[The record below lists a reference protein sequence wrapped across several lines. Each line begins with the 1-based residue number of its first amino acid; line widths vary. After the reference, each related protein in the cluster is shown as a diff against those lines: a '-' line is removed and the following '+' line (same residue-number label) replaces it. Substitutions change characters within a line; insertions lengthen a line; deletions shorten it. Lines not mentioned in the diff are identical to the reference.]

1 MNVSPGPVPG
11 STTHQSPGS
20 RPEPGPGPSTPDTS
34 RRKLLRAG
42 GIGGLLLAAS
52 TTAVAA
58 AAGTASATGSGA
70 ATPPGQAAPPI
81 TVDTVARLLALDPR
95 PLANGTVALVSGY
108 RAAGDGGGQVARW
121 DAASTAA
128 PNGGTVLRPTG
139 TTGQGRWLTVHDGLL
154 DFRQFGVLDA
164 STPADAALDAM
175 VGDPAVHRIEAH
187 TDLNFTKRHTFSRS
201 RIELD
206 FGGNKV
212 TTKGIEPNSYN
223 NPFGAVLYFLG
234 KVTGTTV
241 TSRLSAPMPDLADIF
256 EVPSSASF
264 TVGQW
269 WSVEID
275 AAPGTGLYEKEVQK
289 LVQVTEIVDGTHIRV
304 NYKIGWDLAAGRTF
318 TWTRVEP
325 VERAHVR
332 NMVFEGVPG
341 VADNDT
347 VTGSHPIAY
356 EYAVSC
362 DVSGIDAT
370 GTFWPVVMRRWCTY
384 FRTSECQL
392 KNPASVTYGGAGYL
406 TQQIYCLYGH
416 VEDCHVANAR
426 HLNDWTASAYG
437 YVTNCHGDGDDQG
450 PFVTH
455 GQFEHDLTY
464 TGNSGLMTFA
474 NSGAAWGGAA
484 KRVTVR
490 RHACSWFV
498 ARTNVIDLTLE
509 DMLVIGNAQ
518 PNSGMIWVNSDGA
531 QLRGCVASGPL
542 VVSQSSN
549 RSKRPT
555 VIADSAFT
563 QGKASEITAATVSS
577 DLHLL
582 RVTLKGLDGAQFNG
596 TGALVLDH
604 CTFTGA
610 SADADPSVVAHADT
624 AVHGGTFA
632 DTGLVLKSAKDQ
644 RLWID
649 GGARFGGTNSAA
661 AFLARSGADRTVS
674 WQLDGI
680 DSRAGNARTAHLLI
694 TDGVNR
700 YRAGG
705 SAFAGGRLELAP
717 AAFTGDSHLLHTGC
731 TEDGVTRTTMPTEGD
746 RVRHTAGNLLL

>member
-1 MNVSPGPVPG
+1 MPG
-11 STTHQSPGS
+11 STTDQN
-20 RPEPGPGPSTPDTS
+20 PEPNRPDTS

-42 GIGGLLLAAS
+42 GIGGLLLAAT
-52 TTAVAA
+52 TTAVASGTGTA
-58 AAGTASATGSGA
+58 AADTPRPAGRSTA
-70 ATPPGQAAPPI
+70 PI
-81 TVDTVARLLALDPR
+81 AVGTVARLLALDPKS
-95 PLANGTVALVSGY
+95 LADGAVALVSGY
-108 RAAGDGGGQVARW
+108 HAPGDGGGLTARW
-121 DAASTAA
+121 DAGATTA
-128 PNGGTVLRPTG
+128 PNGGTVLRPAG
-139 TTGQGRWLTVHDGLL
+139 HSGRGRWRMVHDGLL
-154 DFRQFGVLDA
+154 DFRQFGVHDA
-164 STPADAALDAM
+164 ATPADDALDAM

-206 FGGNKV
+206 FGGNLI
-212 TTKGIEPNSYN
+212 TTTGIEKNTVN
-223 NPFGAVLYFLG
+223 NPFGAVLYFRG
-234 KVTGTTV
+234 TVTGTTV
-241 TSRLSAPMPDLADIF
+241 KSRLSAAMPDLADIF
-256 EVPSSASF
+256 EVPSSKSF

-275 AAPGTGLYEKEVQK
+275 AAAGTGLYEKEVQK
-289 LVQVTEIVDGTHIRV
+289 LVQITEIVDATHIRV

-318 TWTRVEP
+318 TWTLVEP

-332 NMVFEGVPG
+332 NMVFQGVPD

-370 GTFWPVVMRRWCTY
+370 GTFWPVIMRRWCTY
-384 FRTSECQL
+384 FHTSECRL

-416 VEDCHVANAR
+416 VEDCHVANSR

-498 ARTNVIDLTLE
+498 ARTNITDLTLE

-518 PNSGMIWVNSDGA
+518 AGSGMIWVNADGA

-542 VVSQSSN
+542 VISQSSN

-563 QGKASEITAATVSS
+563 QGKASEVTAATVGA
-577 DLHLL
+577 DVHLL
-582 RVTLKGLDGAQFNG
+582 RVTLKGLDGARFNG
-596 TGALVLDH
+596 TGQLVLDH

-610 SADADPSVVAHADT
+610 AATADPSTVAHADT
-624 AVHGGTFA
+624 AVHGGAFT
-632 DTGLVLKSAKDQ
+632 DTGLVLRSTEDQ

-649 GGARFGGTNSAA
+649 GGARFGGANSSA
-661 AFLARSGADRTVS
+661 AFLTRSGADRTVR
-674 WQLDGI
+674 WQLDGV
-680 DSRAGNARTAHLLI
+680 DSHASDAGTAHLLI
-694 TDGVNR
+694 TDGVNH

-705 SAFAGGRLELAP
+705 SAFTGGRLELDP
-717 AAFTGDSHLLHTGC
+717 EAFTGDSHLLHTGC
-731 TEDGVTRTTMPTEGD
+731 TEDGVTRTKMPAEGD
-746 RVRHTAGNLLL
+746 RVRHTTGNLLV

>member
-1 MNVSPGPVPG
+1 M
-11 STTHQSPGS
+11 
-20 RPEPGPGPSTPDTS
+20 
-34 RRKLLRAG
+34 
-42 GIGGLLLAAS
+42 
-52 TTAVAA
+52 
-58 AAGTASATGSGA
+58 
-70 ATPPGQAAPPI
+70 
-81 TVDTVARLLALDPR
+81 
-95 PLANGTVALVSGY
+95 
-108 RAAGDGGGQVARW
+108 
-121 DAASTAA
+121 
-128 PNGGTVLRPTG
+128 
-139 TTGQGRWLTVHDGLL
+139 
-154 DFRQFGVLDA
+154 DFRQFGLFDGA
-164 STPADAALDAM
+164 APADDALDAM
-175 VGDPAVHRIEAH
+175 VGDATVHRIEAH
-187 TDLNFTKRHTFSRS
+187 TDLRFTRRHTFGRS

-206 FGGNKV
+206 FGGHTV
-212 TTKGIEPNSYN
+212 STVGIEKNTTD
-223 NPFGAVLYFLG
+223 NPFGAVLYFRG
-234 KVTGTTV
+234 TVTTTTV
-241 TSRLSAPMPDLADIF
+241 KSSLSAPMPDLADIF
-256 EVPSSASF
+256 EVPDSKAF

-275 AAPGTGLYEKEVQK
+275 AAAGTGIYEKEVQK
-289 LVQVTEIVDGTHIRV
+289 LVQVTEVVDGTHIRV

-332 NMVFEGVPG
+332 NMVFEGVPDVPDG
-341 VADNDT
+341 DT
-347 VTGSHPIAY
+347 LSGSHPVAY

-384 FRTSECQL
+384 FRTYECQL

-416 VEDCHVANAR
+416 VSDCHVANSR

-455 GQFEHDLTY
+455 GQFEHDLTF

-498 ARTNVIDLTLE
+498 ARTNVTDLTLE

-518 PNSGMIWVNSDGA
+518 PNSGMIWINADGA
-531 QLRGCVASGPL
+531 QLRGCTASGPL
-542 VVSQSSN
+542 VIAQSSQ

-563 QGKASEITAATVSS
+563 QGKASEITAAAVTADV
-577 DLHLL
+577 HLL

-596 TGALVLDH
+596 TGELVLDH
-604 CTFTGA
+604 CEFTGA
-610 SADADPSVVAHADT
+610 SATADPTAVAHADIT
-624 AVHGGTFA
+624 VHGGNFA

-649 GGARFGGTNSAA
+649 GGARFGGANSAG
-661 AFLARSGADRTVS
+661 AFLSRTDTGTDSGTGAGRTVR
-674 WQLDGI
+674 WQLDGL
-680 DSRAGNARTAHLLI
+680 DSAAGSAGTAHLLI
-694 TDGVNR
+694 TGGVNH
-700 YRAGG
+700 YRAAG
-705 SAFAGGRLELAP
+705 SSFTGGRLDLAP
-717 AAFTGDSHLLHTGC
+717 AAFSGDSHLLHTGC
-731 TEDGVTRTTMPTEGD
+731 TEDGVTRSAMPAEGE

>member
-1 MNVSPGPVPG
+1 VPG
-11 STTHQSPGS
+11 STTDQSPES
-20 RPEPGPGPSTPDTS
+20 SPEPSHPDTS
-34 RRKLLRAG
+34 RRRLLRAG
-42 GIGGLLLAAS
+42 GIGGLLLAAT

-58 AAGTASATGSGA
+58 GTGTASAADKS
-70 ATPPGQAAPPI
+70 PAPI
-81 TVDTVARLLALDPR
+81 AVDTVAHLLALNPKS
-95 PLANGTVALVSGY
+95 LADGAVAFVSGY
-108 RAAGDGGGQVARW
+108 HTPGDGGGLTARW
-121 DAASTAA
+121 DAGAATA
-128 PNGGTVLRPTG
+128 PNGGTVLRPAGLTG
-139 TTGQGRWLTVHDGLL
+139 KGRWLMVHDGLL
-154 DFRQFGVLDA
+154 DFRQFGIADA
-164 STPADAALDAM
+164 STPADDALDAM
-175 VGDPAVHRIEAH
+175 MDDPAVHRIEAH

-206 FGGNKV
+206 FGGHLV
-212 TTKGIEPNSYN
+212 TTDGIEPNSYN
-223 NPFGAVLYFLG
+223 NPFGAVLYFRG
-234 KVTGTTV
+234 TVTDTTV
-241 TSRLSAPMPDLADIF
+241 KSELSAAMPDLADIF
-256 EVPSSASF
+256 EVPKSASF

-269 WSVEID
+269 WTVEID
-275 AAPGTGLYEKEVQK
+275 AAAGTGLYEKEVQK
-289 LVQVTEIVDGTHIRV
+289 LVQVTEIVDDTHIRV

-332 NMVFEGVPG
+332 NMVFQGVPD

-347 VTGSHPIAY
+347 VTGSHPLAY

-370 GTFWPVVMRRWCTY
+370 GTFWPVIIRRWCTY

-455 GQFEHDLTY
+455 GQFEHDLTF

-498 ARTNVIDLTLE
+498 ARTNITDLTLE

-518 PNSGMIWVNSDGA
+518 AGSGMIWVNADGA

-542 VVSQSSN
+542 VVSQASA

-563 QGKASEITAATVSS
+563 QGKASEVTAATVSS
-577 DLHLL
+577 DVHLL
-582 RVTLKGLDGAQFNG
+582 RVTLKNLDGAQFNG
-596 TGALVLDH
+596 TGDLVLDH

-610 SADADPSVVAHADT
+610 GDGAAPSTVAHADT

-632 DTGLVLKSAKDQ
+632 DTGLVLDSAKDQ

-649 GGARFGGTNSAA
+649 GGARFTGTNSSA

-674 WQLDGI
+674 WQLDGL
-680 DSRAGNARTAHLLI
+680 DSRAADGKTAHLLI
-694 TDGVNR
+694 TDGVNH

-705 SAFAGGRLELAP
+705 SSFTGGRIELDP
-717 AAFTGDSHLLHTGC
+717 AAFTGAGYLLHTGC
-731 TEDGVTRTTMPTEGD
+731 TEDGVTRTKVPAEGD
-746 RVRHTAGNLLL
+746 RVRHTSGNLLV